1 MSQTVISKEL
11 LLKLYKQ
18 ADEETKDKIEKE
30 YPDYFSGLYKFD
42 NELTITLN
50 GDRDSPLAIAKGYA
64 PSPDLKH
71 RCLMVTSAY
80 RAEIFDHH
88 GRQFIKFH
96 KI

>member
-1 MSQTVISKEL
+1 MNATMISEEL
-11 LLKLYKQ
+11 LRKLHKQ
-18 ADEETKDKIEKE
+18 ADKETQAEIESE
-30 YPDYFSGLYKFD
+30 YPEYFSGLYKFD